1 MSAMA
6 LEAQKASLAR
16 DILCM
21 EDEATIHEA
30 LNYFIFLK
38 SKPVETTAP
47 RRMSIRN
54 ARGIFRDLQGMDT
67 TFEREEEDRI

>member
-21 EDEATIHEA
+21 EDEATIHNVW
-30 LNYFIFLK
+30 LFLK
-38 SKPVETTAP
+38 RQNLDFERQKTSGNSNL
-47 RRMSIRN
+47 SIEG
-54 ARGIFRDLQGMDT
+54 AYGIFKGIDT
-67 TFEREEEDRI
+67 TFEREEEDRV